1 MGFYIRK
8 SKSVGPFR
16 LNLSKSGLG
25 VSTGVKGARLSVGPR
40 GTYINLG
47 RNGLYYRKKIGSS
60 SKKGSSNVQR
70 SNSSYPTENTYTQT
84 DTIRVAPAN
93 HNASDL
99 NNGIV
104 KDIKRASIL
113 FWIWLVL
120 CFILPV
126 AVDWWTIIPLVL
138 FRVIFFKLFNAR
150 INYDL
155 DSDASLEWEKYSE
168 IIKLLKSCKKV
179 WIVQT
184 AIRSNDAK
192 YNAGATRNITRGKAS
207 VKWIKKNR
215 ATGFRVKTNAN
226 SIAITSGKCSIL
238 FLPSEVIIKKGFTY
252 AVYSYDEL
260 TAYSSTTN
268 FIETD
273 RVPRDATI
281 ARYTWQY
288 VNRDGSR
295 DMRFNKNRQI
305 PVCQYGKVHFISGQ
319 DLSIELHTSN
329 WRVAESVGNAFT
341 HYADF
346 VVLSGLA
353 TDEIEESAVVSETD
367 EDEIPPAPVLPDRI
381 ETVASEG
388 VSLFDDRKNE
398 QSASHVEDVYSDL
411 FPEDDAENDDSLIND
426 MAMFLNEE

>member
-84 DTIRVAPAN
+84 DTIRVTPAN

-168 IIKLLKSCKKV
+168 IVDFKKV
-179 WIVQT
+179 VECFHF
-184 AIRSNDAK
+184 
-192 YNAGATRNITRGKAS
+192 AS
-207 VKWIKKNR
+207 F
-215 ATGFRVKTNAN
+215 AA
-226 SIAITSGKCSIL
+226 L
-238 FLPSEVIIKKGFTY
+238 
-252 AVYSYDEL
+252 
-260 TAYSSTTN
+260 STTEAKP
-268 FIETD
+268 IQAD
-273 RVPRDATI
+273 
-281 ARYTWQY
+281 
-288 VNRDGSR
+288 
-295 DMRFNKNRQI
+295 
-305 PVCQYGKVHFISGQ
+305 PVV
-319 DLSIELHTSN
+319 
-329 WRVAESVGNAFT
+329 
-341 HYADF
+341 
-346 VVLSGLA
+346 
-353 TDEIEESAVVSETD
+353 
-367 EDEIPPAPVLPDRI
+367 
-381 ETVASEG
+381 
-388 VSLFDDRKNE
+388 
-398 QSASHVEDVYSDL
+398 DV
-411 FPEDDAENDDSLIND
+411 F
-426 MAMFLNEE
+426 F